1 MSVLHC
7 RNPRKRDDMS
17 RQTNGS
23 IARVTLLS
31 LLTVFLLAAACGNS
45 DSDSE
50 QSITSPPQPPATA
63 QEGETPTTQASPPAA
78 PTTQASPPAAPTTQA
93 SPPAAPTTQAP
104 VPTVLT
110 PDTSVAVETCAEELR
125 EFVEAAGETPTEQP
139 MEETMRAWRD
149 GCRNILG
156 TWLEIANS
164 AMNPGL
170 GADEDCVISV
180 LDEVL
185 ASPMTAFNELVAD
198 AMEAGGDTEAPM
210 WGPFDRCF

>member
-7 RNPRKRDDMS
+7 RNPRKRDEMS

-23 IARVTLLS
+23 IARGILLA
-31 LLTVFLLAAACGNS
+31 LLTIFLLAAACGNS

-63 QEGETPTTQASPPAA
+63 QARETPTTQ
-78 PTTQASPPAAPTTQA
+78 T

-104 VPTVLT
+104 VSTVFT
-110 PDTSVAVETCAEELR
+110 PDTSVAVGICAEEMR
-125 EFVEAAGETPTEQP
+125 ELVEAAGETPTEQP
-139 MEETMRAWRD
+139 MEDTMRAWSQ

-156 TWLEIANS
+156 DWIEIANS
-164 AMNPGL
+164 AMNPEFG
-170 GADEDCVISV
+170 GDEECIASV

-185 ASPMTAFNELVAD
+185 ASPMEAFSEFVGDILESEGD
-198 AMEAGGDTEAPM
+198 AETPT
-210 WGPFDRCF
+210 WGPFNRCF

>member
-7 RNPRKRDDMS
+7 RNPRKRDEMS

-23 IARVTLLS
+23 IARGILLA
-31 LLTVFLLAAACGNS
+31 LLTIFLLAAACGNS

-63 QEGETPTTQASPPAA
+63 QARETPTTQTSPPAA
-78 PTTQASPPAAPTTQA
+78 PTTQT

-104 VPTVLT
+104 PPAEPTTQAPVSTVFT
-110 PDTSVAVETCAEELR
+110 PDTSVAVGICAEEMR
-125 EFVEAAGETPTEQP
+125 ELVEAAGETPTEQP
-139 MEETMRAWRD
+139 MEETMRAWSQ

-156 TWLEIANS
+156 DWIEIANS
-164 AMNPGL
+164 AMNPEFG
-170 GADEDCVISV
+170 GDEECIASV

-185 ASPMTAFNELVAD
+185 ASPMEAFSEFVGDILESEGD
-198 AMEAGGDTEAPM
+198 AETPT
-210 WGPFDRCF
+210 WGPFNRCF